1 MLITRSPMR
10 ISILGGGTD
19 YDAWTSKHTG
29 EVISTSID
37 KYCYLFVKELPNY
50 FDHKYR
56 VVYRDIEATQ
66 TIDEIKHPSVRECL
80 RYSGIECGV
89 EIHHAGDL
97 PARSGMGS
105 SSAFTVGLLNALYCL
120 QGRYVSK
127 YELAKQAIHI
137 EQNILKE
144 NVGSQDQVASA
155 YGGFNHIFFTDGD
168 FTVYPIIT
176 GKERIRELNDHLMLF
191 FTKINRTASDIASSF
206 VGTLDINRRQQR
218 ISKDLADEGVSV
230 ICSNKDIRQIGEL
243 LHEYWLMKRSLSDK
257 VSNDYID
264 SLYEKA
270 REVGA
275 IGGKI
280 TGAGGGGCML
290 LFVEPHLQDKIR
302 EEFKNLV
309 YIPFEFENIGSH
321 VWRH

>member
-1 MLITRSPMR
+1 M
-10 ISILGGGTD
+10 
-19 YDAWTSKHTG
+19 
-29 EVISTSID
+29 
-37 KYCYLFVKELPNY
+37 PNY

-56 VVYRDIEATQ
+56 IVYREIEAAN

-80 RYSGIECGV
+80 RLSGLECGV

-120 QGRYVSK
+120 QGKYISK
-127 YELAKQAIHI
+127 HDLAEQAIHI

-144 NVGSQDQVASA
+144 NVGSQDQVATA
-155 YGGFNHIFFTDGD
+155 YGGFNHIFFSNGD

-176 GKERIRELNDHLMLF
+176 DKNRIKELNNHLMLF
-191 FTKINRTASDIASSF
+191 FTKINRTASDIASSY
-206 VGTLDINRRQQR
+206 VKDLDINRRQQR
-218 ISKDLADEGVSV
+218 ISKDLADEGVKI
-230 ICSNKDIRQIGEL
+230 ICSNSDIRQVGEL
-243 LHEYWLMKRSLSDK
+243 LHEYWMMKRTLSDK

-264 SLYEKA
+264 KLYESA
-270 REVGA
+270 RKKGA

-290 LFVEPHLQDKIR
+290 LFVEPHLQIDIK
-302 EEFKNLV
+302 EAFKDLV
-309 YIPFEFENIGSH
+309 YIPFEFENMGSH

>member
-10 ISILGGGTD
+10 ISLLGGGTD
-19 YDAWTSKHTG
+19 YENWTSKHIG
-29 EVISTSID
+29 VVISTSID
-37 KYCYLFVKELPNY
+37 KYCYLFIKELPNY

-56 VVYRDIEATQ
+56 IVYREIESTK

-105 SSAFTVGLLNALYCL
+105 SSSFTVGLLNALYCL
-120 QGRYVSK
+120 QGK
-127 YELAKQAIHI
+127 YTTKNELAKQAIHI

-144 NVGSQDQVASA
+144 NVGSQDQVAAA
-155 YGGFNHIFFTDGD
+155 YGGFNRILFSNGD
-168 FTVYPIIT
+168 FTVFPIIT
-176 GKERIRELNDHLMLF
+176 GKERIKELNDHLMLF
-191 FTKINRTASDIASSF
+191 FTGINRIASDIASSF
-206 VGTLDINRRQQR
+206 VSTLDSNRRQQR
-218 ISKDLADEGVSV
+218 ISKDLADEGIKI
-230 ICSNKDIRQIGEL
+230 ICSNSDIRQIGEL
-243 LHEYWLMKRSLSDK
+243 LHEYWMMKRTLSNQ
-257 VSNDYID
+257 VSNNYID
-264 SLYEKA
+264 ELYETAQKN
-270 REVGA
+270 GA

-290 LFVEPHLQDKIR
+290 LFVEPHLQDKMR
-302 EEFKNLV
+302 EVFKHLV
-309 YIPFEFENIGSH
+309 YIPFEFENMGSH